1 MRSTSE
7 RKPNKHRILVVDDH
21 PIVRR
26 GLRQLFDDE
35 PDMEV
40 VGEAEDTTDAL
51 EQLKAVE
58 PDLVIVDLS
67 LKSGH
72 GLELIPQIKAKNE
85 RVKMLVSS
93 MHDESL
99 FAERVLRAG
108 ASGYIS
114 KQESPSELI
123 KAIRQVLRGEIYLS
137 SRMANRILGRI
148 VGGET
153 LEKDPIGGL
162 SDRELQV
169 FEMIGQGLRTKQI
182 AEKLDLSP
190 KTIEAHREKIKTKL
204 NLKSGA
210 ELSRHATQ
218 WVLENG

>member
-1 MRSTSE
+1 MAPTSE
-7 RKPNKHRILVVDDH
+7 QKPNKHRILVVDDH

-26 GLRQLFDDE
+26 GLRQLFGDE

-40 VGEAEDTTDAL
+40 VGEAEDSADAL
-51 EQLKAVE
+51 EQLKAVK

-72 GLELIPQIKAKNE
+72 GLELIPQIKATRE
-85 RVKMLVSS
+85 RVRMLVSS

-108 ASGYIS
+108 ASGYIN
-114 KQESPSELI
+114 KQEPPSELI
-123 KAIRQVLRGEIYLS
+123 KATRQVLRGEIYLS
-137 SRMANRILGRI
+137 SRMANRLLGRI
-148 VGGET
+148 IGGEA
-153 LEKDPIGGL
+153 LEDNPIGSL

-169 FEMIGQGLRTKQI
+169 FEMIGQGLSTKQI
-182 AEKLDLSP
+182 AQKLDLSP
-190 KTIEAHREKIKTKL
+190 KTIEAHREKIKAKL

>member
-1 MRSTSE
+1 MGTMSE
-7 RKPNKHRILVVDDH
+7 RKLNKYRILVVDDH

-26 GLRQLFDDE
+26 GLRQLFGDE
-35 PDMEV
+35 TDLEV
-40 VGEAEDTTDAL
+40 VGEAEDSVAAM
-51 EQLKAVE
+51 EQLQAVN

-67 LKSGH
+67 LKNGH
-72 GLELIPQIKAKNE
+72 GLELIPQIKAKYG

-114 KQESPSELI
+114 KQESPAELI
-123 KAIRQVLRGEIYLS
+123 QAIRQVLRGDIYLS
-137 SRMANRILGRI
+137 SRMSNRLLGRI
-148 VGGET
+148 VGGKT
-153 LEKDPIGGL
+153 LENDPIGSL

-182 AEKLDLSP
+182 AQKLDLSP
-190 KTIEAHREKIKTKL
+190 KTIEAHRENMKAKL

>member
-1 MRSTSE
+1 
-7 RKPNKHRILVVDDH
+7 LVVDDH
-21 PIVRR
+21 PIVCR
-26 GLRQLFDDE
+26 GLRQLFGDE
-35 PDMEV
+35 SDLEF
-40 VGEAEDTTDAL
+40 VGEAEDVATAL
-51 EQLKAVE
+51 KQLQAVD

-67 LKSGH
+67 LKNSH
-72 GLELIPQIKAKNE
+72 GLELIPQIKARNG

-123 KAIRQVLRGEIYLS
+123 QAIRRVLRGEIYLS
-137 SRMANRILGRI
+137 SRMSNRLLGRI

-153 LEKDPIGGL
+153 LENDPISGL
-162 SDRELQV
+162 SNRELQV

-182 AEKLDLSP
+182 AQQLDLSP
-190 KTIEAHREKIKTKL
+190 KTIEAHRENIKTKL

>member
-1 MRSTSE
+1 MGPASE
-7 RKPNKHRILVVDDH
+7 HKPKKHRILVVDDH

-35 PDMEV
+35 PDLEV
-40 VGEAEDTTDAL
+40 VGEAEDSTDAL

-67 LKSGH
+67 LKRGH
-72 GLELIPQIKAKNE
+72 GLELIPQIKANHE

-108 ASGYIS
+108 ALGYIS

-123 KAIRQVLRGEIYLS
+123 NAIRQVLRGEIYLS
-137 SRMANRILGRI
+137 LRMANRLLGRI

-153 LEKDPIGGL
+153 LENDPIGRL

-169 FEMIGQGLRTKQI
+169 FELIGQGLRTKQI
-182 AEKLDLSP
+182 AQELDLSP
-190 KTIEAHREKIKTKL
+190 KTIEAHRENIKTKL
-204 NLKSGA
+204 NLKSGV
-210 ELSRHATQ
+210 EMSRHATQ